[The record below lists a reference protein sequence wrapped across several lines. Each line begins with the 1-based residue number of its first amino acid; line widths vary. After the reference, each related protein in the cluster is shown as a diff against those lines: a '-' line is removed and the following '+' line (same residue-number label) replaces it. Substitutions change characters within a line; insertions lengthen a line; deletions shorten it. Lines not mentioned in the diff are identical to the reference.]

1 MADPAEDRGPGVL
14 VFPPV
19 LFALALLAGVLL
31 TWSWPLPLWSARWP
45 RWIAGGALFAGGLA
59 FARWG
64 ERAMQR
70 AGTNVRPDRPS
81 TAIVDDGPFRYSRNP
96 LYMSVMTMFVGVAL
110 LANSGWF
117 LLLLAPMALVLH
129 FGVVRREERY
139 LEAKFGEPYRA
150 YRARVRRYL

>member
-1 MADPAEDRGPGVL
+1 METADDRGPGVL

-19 LFALALLAGVLL
+19 LFALTLVTGCVLQWLFPLPFWQATWSRRILGALLFLA
-31 TWSWPLPLWSARWP
+31 
-45 RWIAGGALFAGGLA
+45 ALS

-64 ERAMQR
+64 ERTMQR

-81 TAIVDDGPFRYSRNP
+81 TAIVEDGPFHYTRNP
-96 LYMSVMTMFVGVAL
+96 LYLAVITMFVGLAQM
-110 LANSGWF
+110 ANSAWF
-117 LLLLAPMALVLH
+117 LILLVPMVVILH
-129 FGVVRREERY
+129 YGVVRREERY